1 MKDPARILVVDDTAH
16 NVKLLA
22 DVLGA
27 RGYAVSTAS
36 SGKEALDNPD
46 LLMPPA
52 SVAAS
57 YWQLYQQPRSAWTFE
72 LEIRPF
78 GEKW

>member
-1 MKDPARILVVDDTAH
+1 VRARREQLW
-16 NVKLLA
+16 
-22 DVLGA
+22 
-27 RGYAVSTAS
+27 
-36 SGKEALDNPD
+36 GKQALDNPD

>member
-1 MKDPARILVVDDTAH
+1 MR
-16 NVKLLA
+16 
-22 DVLGA
+22 
-27 RGYAVSTAS
+27 STI
-36 SGKEALDNPD
+36 PD
-46 LLMPPA
+46 LLMPPS

>member
-1 MKDPARILVVDDTAH
+1 M
-16 NVKLLA
+16 
-22 DVLGA
+22 
-27 RGYAVSTAS
+27 
-36 SGKEALDNPD
+36 
-46 LLMPPA
+46 
-52 SVAAS
+52 S